1 MKRFKAKV
9 CVVGDPAV
17 GKTSLVRRYVMGD
30 FAEDR
35 RATVGAEVS
44 TRGQFV
50 DLRDIGLTL
59 SKLTEGA
66 RIDWPSTFHLDM
78 IVWDIMGAHPVPDDV
93 RVTYFESAR
102 GILAVADTSR
112 EETFAHLDGWITA
125 AKRTAGGV
133 PVVVAL
139 NKTDLV
145 HRTDVASAEALAE
158 AHDASLFR
166 TSAKTNEK
174 VEKAFRNLAA
184 DVVLNLLG
192 F

>member
-1 MKRFKAKV
+1 MQRFKAKV
-9 CVVGDPAV
+9 CVIGDPAV
-17 GKTSLVRRYVMGD
+17 GKSSLVRRYVLGD
-30 FAEDR
+30 FTDGR
-35 RATVGAEVS
+35 RPTVGAEVS

-59 SKLTEGA
+59 SKLAEGA
-66 RIDWPSTFHLDM
+66 QVEWPPTFHLDM
-78 IVWDIMGAHPVPDDV
+78 IVWDIMGTHRMPDEV
-93 RVTYFESAR
+93 RKAYFESAR

-112 EETFAHLDGWITA
+112 AETLVHLDAWIAA
-125 AKRTAGGV
+125 AKREAGDV
-133 PVVVAL
+133 PVVVAI
-139 NKTDLV
+139 NKADLAP
-145 HRTDVASAEALAE
+145 HADEASAEALAE
-158 AHDASLFR
+158 AHEAPLFH